1 MAELHMIE
9 EKEKAIPFIGQ
20 SPYHGL
26 VDTREAFSRV
36 INTHM
41 KGGIT
46 SRISVAET

>member
-1 MAELHMIE
+1 MIE
-9 EKEKAIPFIGQ
+9 EKEKAILFIEQ

-26 VDTREAFSRV
+26 VDTREAFRV
-36 INTHM
+36 IDTHM